1 MPFHIVTHCNLFDIC
16 FSLSF
21 ILSFH
26 FPSPSSGFWAP
37 TPPHSGGYKGS
48 CYFKRSILYWI
59 GETGGGGWT
68 RSCDVTSTVE
78 VQIFRHIQ
86 LHSTF
91 IARSVSFLQSAH
103 FRPSLLTLLSCTFSG
118 INLNT
123 RKCPKN
129 CCFPPYHICYY
140 IKFASIDMN

>member
-21 ILSFH
+21 ILSYH
-26 FPSPSSGFWAP
+26 FPSPSSGFCPP

-59 GETGGGGWT
+59 GETGEGGWT

-78 VQIFRHIQ
+78 VQIFHHIQ

-91 IARSVSFLQSAH
+91 IARSVSLLHSAL
-103 FRPSLLTLLSCTFSG
+103 FTSSLLTLLLCPFSG
-118 INLNT
+118 KPLNT
-123 RKCPKN
+123 TKSPKN
-129 CCFPPYHICYY
+129 CSFPPITCHY
-140 IKFASIDMN
+140 IKCASINMN